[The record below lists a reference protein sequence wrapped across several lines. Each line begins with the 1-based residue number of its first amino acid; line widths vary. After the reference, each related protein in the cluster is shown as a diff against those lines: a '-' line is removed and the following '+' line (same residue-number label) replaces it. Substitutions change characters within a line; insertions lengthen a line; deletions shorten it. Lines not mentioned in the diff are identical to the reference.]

1 MSDLKGRLTRY
12 VHDSTPSAP
21 PPFAAVG
28 VRLRRRTRRRRAL
41 LTAAPLLL
49 VAVAA
54 TAIVSARGPGTST
67 ARPPAVAVSTA
78 SASEPAGQSTDAH
91 SRRGPLPD
99 GQGSCIEPYNL
110 ATLKQRAFA
119 FDGTVTATAD
129 KKPSDSDGTP
139 SGFLAVTFHVN
150 EWFRGGDQN
159 TVTVTMVEPAVLS
172 AQEMSYRVGTRL
184 LVTGEADRDRP
195 LQASTAT
202 AWACGFTHYYDQSTA
217 KAWRQTFKG

>member
-21 PPFAAVG
+21 PPFSAVG

-54 TAIVSARGPGTST
+54 
-67 ARPPAVAVSTA
+67 STA